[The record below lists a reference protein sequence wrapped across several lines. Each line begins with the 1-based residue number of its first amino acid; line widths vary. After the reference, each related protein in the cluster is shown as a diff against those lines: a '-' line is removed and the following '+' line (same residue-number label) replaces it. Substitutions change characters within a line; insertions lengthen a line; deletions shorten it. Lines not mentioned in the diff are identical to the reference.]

1 MGSSHDYDKLEYI
14 WTEWHDKSGKLMR
27 EDYKTYV
34 DLMNKAAVIN
44 GYTNAGE
51 MWMSRYEVTPF
62 PDFVSLADRLWS
74 EVEPLYNK
82 LHTFVRF
89 KLMEL
94 YRKIKLRFQ
103 NHR

>member
-14 WTEWHDKSGKLMR
+14 WTEWHEKSGKLMR
-27 EDYKTYV
+27 ADYKTYV

-51 MWMSRYEVTPF
+51 MWMSKYEVKPF
-62 PDFVSLADRLWS
+62 PDFISLVDRLWG

-94 YRKIKLRFQ
+94 YRKIKLIYLY
-103 NHR
+103 H